1 MLTGTVTGSV
11 GEPLRGVTITVTDPH
26 GRQLLHTRTDQHGE
40 YAATGFHDGFAVIL
54 AGAPGRQP
62 VATRLLLSTA
72 TPVNQDFV
80 LMPHQQTIPGRTDGH
95 RTIAPDHRAA
105 GHPR

>member
-1 MLTGTVTGSV
+1 MRWKVC
-11 GEPLRGVTITVTDPH
+11 EPVAKVVVDVMPKRAILDPQ
-26 GRQLLHTRTDQHGE
+26 GQ
-40 YAATGFHDGFAVIL
+40 AV
-54 AGAPGRQP
+54 AGALGRQP

-80 LMPHQQTIPGRTDGH
+80 LMPHQQTIAGRTGGH